1 VYNRQAIFEFSG
13 AILAGGEVTSTIRKG
28 IVDPATFTDS
38 PELLVFGMLASLL
51 AAGIWLLIASKKGW
65 PVSTT
70 HSIVG
75 AVVGFA
81 AVGIGMDAVHWSKVG
96 TIVMSWVVSPLT
108 SGIIAFLIFQSVHIL
123 ILRTDDP
130 LKMAKRYVPFYIF
143 LTAFFMTLVT
153 IKKGLK
159 HVSDIQISS
168 SESYIY
174 AAIIVVVV
182 AVIGAIFISNI
193 QPDKA
198 KEKEFTFHTVE
209 KVFAVLMVITAS
221 GLAFA
226 HGSNDV
232 ANAVGPLA
240 AVVSTAQSGI
250 IGSKAALNPWILLVG
265 GIGIVIGSIIVARLS
280 QFYINI
286 GLAGIGATIVTAIVF
301 IVPFVHSMLMIAF
314 LFTLFGVFAA
324 FILVPLNS
332 KIQYL
337 ASRVHL
343 GTILAANNFIQNIFM
358 FSFLCITTVF
368 AYFGMNAEL
377 LFYFMS
383 VVGIYMIQK
392 LYKRYSVDMFWSL
405 MQLCSIPRHKY
416 VYKGLENIPQDKAV
430 LLLGNHVSWLD
441 WILLQLPL
449 SRKVNYMMDKDIYN
463 WKFFHPIFKKGEAI
477 PLSSKAFK
485 DAFKEAHKRLK
496 NGSIVGIFPEGE
508 ITQDGELH
516 EFYRGYE
523 LIGKDYNGVIVPVYI
538 DKGIFGSSFAK
549 HKPKKSKRNI
559 FKRRVVTIYF
569 GKVLP
574 MDTKAKELREIILKM
589 REENEAK

>member
-1 VYNRQAIFEFSG
+1 MEYQTTYIILAGVFGLFMAWGIGANDVANAMATSVGSKAITIKTAIIIAAIFEFSG

-174 AAIIVVVV
+174 AAIIGVVV
-182 AVIGAIFISNI
+182 AVIGAIFISKI

-265 GIGIVIGSIIVARLS
+265 GIGIVIG
-280 QFYINI
+280 
-286 GLAGIGATIVTAIVF
+286 LATYGRKVIATVGTKITHLTPSRGFAAELGASMTIVVASSTGMPISTTHTLVGAVLGVGMAKGISAINLSVVRGIFASWIITIPAGAILSIVF
-301 IVPFVHSMLMIAF
+301 F
-314 LFTLFGVFAA
+314 
-324 FILVPLNS
+324 FILR
-332 KIQYL
+332 
-337 ASRVHL
+337 A
-343 GTILAANNFIQNIFM
+343 
-358 FSFLCITTVF
+358 
-368 AYFGMNAEL
+368 
-377 LFYFMS
+377 
-383 VVGIYMIQK
+383 
-392 LYKRYSVDMFWSL
+392 
-405 MQLCSIPRHKY
+405 
-416 VYKGLENIPQDKAV
+416 
-430 LLLGNHVSWLD
+430 
-441 WILLQLPL
+441 
-449 SRKVNYMMDKDIYN
+449 
-463 WKFFHPIFKKGEAI
+463 
-477 PLSSKAFK
+477 
-485 DAFKEAHKRLK
+485 
-496 NGSIVGIFPEGE
+496 
-508 ITQDGELH
+508 
-516 EFYRGYE
+516 
-523 LIGKDYNGVIVPVYI
+523 
-538 DKGIFGSSFAK
+538 IFG
-549 HKPKKSKRNI
+549 
-559 FKRRVVTIYF
+559 
-569 GKVLP
+569 
-574 MDTKAKELREIILKM
+574 
-589 REENEAK
+589 